1 MDDSFLIH
9 LRFAGKVHPLVC
21 KRCEERSLRD
31 AAKRVEELIRQY
43 NGRFDASK
51 IDEKDILAMVAFH
64 CSFENQQERTI
75 EDISPLFAR
84 LEQLSIEIEK
94 YIQSDK

>member
-9 LRFAGKVHPLVC
+9 LRFADKVHPLVC
-21 KRCEERSLRD
+21 KRNEERSLRD

-43 NGRFDASK
+43 KGRFDASK

-64 CSFENQQERTI
+64 CSFENQQEKTM

-84 LEQLSIEIEK
+84 LDQLGFEIDK
-94 YIQSDK
+94 YILSDK